1 MSVPPLNKLVALEVA
16 VDLVR
21 QLREPVATLAQRHP
35 SLADELRRA
44 ADSVA
49 LNTAE
54 GRRRVGKDRLHAF
67 RIAAGSADELVAA
80 LRLAEAWGHLRPEA
94 IGPALATGDRLLG
107 LLWGLTH

>member
-1 MSVPPLNKLVALEVA
+1 MNTHPNKLVALEVA
-16 VDLVR
+16 IDLIR
-21 QLREPVATLAQRHP
+21 QIREPVAMLAQRHP

-80 LRLAEAWGHLRPEA
+80 LRLAEAWGHLRPDA
-94 IGPALATGDRLLG
+94 IAPALATGDRLLG

>member
-1 MSVPPLNKLVALEVA
+1 MNTHPNKLVALEVA
-16 VDLVR
+16 IDLIR
-21 QLREPVATLAQRHP
+21 QIREPVAMLAQRHP

-80 LRLAEAWGHLRPEA
+80 LRLAEAWGHLRPEDIA
-94 IGPALATGDRLLG
+94 PVLASGDRLLG